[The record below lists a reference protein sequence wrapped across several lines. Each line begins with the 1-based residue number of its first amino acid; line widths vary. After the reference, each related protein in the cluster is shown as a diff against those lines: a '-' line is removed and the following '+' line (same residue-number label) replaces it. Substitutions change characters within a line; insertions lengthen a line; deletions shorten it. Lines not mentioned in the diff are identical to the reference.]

1 MKCKVEKRQGGFA
14 VYPVEEPQVR
24 ETLVQGGVATVT
36 LRPVSQVIPGYQ
48 TDLFKVWYRG
58 DNQWDADRNC
68 GFQRQW
74 CSWSSQKVRAMLKKC
89 GFTTPEIREIVQ
101 TAKGSQK

>member
-1 MKCKVEKRQGGFA
+1 MKCRIEKRQGGFA
-14 VYPVEEPQVR
+14 VYTVEEPKVR
-24 ETLVQGGVATVT
+24 ETLVRAGVATVT
-36 LRPVSQVIPGYQ
+36 IRPVTEVIPGYQ

-58 DNQWDADRNC
+58 DNQWDADINC
-68 GFQRQW
+68 GAVRQW
-74 CSWSSQKVRAMLKKC
+74 GMRSSQKVRAMLKKC